1 MNTKYM
7 NKKNMCCRMCCRMC
21 RPMADR
27 TMQRNKL
34 FLTDFEK
41 VQ

>member
-7 NKKNMCCRMCCRMC
+7 NMKNMCCRMCCRMC

-34 FLTDFEK
+34 FLADFEK